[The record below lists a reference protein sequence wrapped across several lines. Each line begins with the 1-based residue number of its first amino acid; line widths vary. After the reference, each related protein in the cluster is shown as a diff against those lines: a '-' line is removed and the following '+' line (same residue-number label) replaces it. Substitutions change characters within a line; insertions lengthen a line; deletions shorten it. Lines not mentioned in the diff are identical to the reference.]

1 MNNPAYPLKQRR
13 QRTVSPARRIMFRL
27 LSQLRDVYLQLDDA
41 DGTQHA
47 FGHPHATLQAQV
59 TVHNPVFYRQCLLGG
74 GIGAAESYLDGAWST
89 PDLTATLLAL
99 ARNSAVI
106 AALESR
112 FSLLLLPFQQVRHL
126 LHRNT
131 RHQARRNIAA
141 HYDLGNAFYQ
151 RFLDPSMLYSSALY
165 SDPNATLEQAQQA
178 KLRRLCEQLQLNEH
192 DHLLEIGSGWG
203 EMALFAAREY
213 GCRVTTTTVSN
224 AQYEYTCE
232 RVRQAGLDDRITV
245 LCQDYRDLS
254 GQYDKIVSIE
264 MIEAVGKAFL
274 PVFFQHCQQRLK
286 PGGRLALQAI
296 TISDQRYARYSR
308 RVDFI
313 QRYIFPGGFLPSITV
328 LNNTMTRHTRLVTR
342 NLHDMGLD
350 YARTLHEWRTRFL
363 QHWAE
368 IAPLGFDE
376 RFRRLWLFYL
386 CYCEAGFM
394 ARTISTVQITAECP

>member
-1 MNNPAYPLKQRR
+1 MNNPAYSLKRPHQR
-13 QRTVSPARRIMFRL
+13 SASLARRVVFRL
-27 LSQLRDVYLQLDDA
+27 LSQLSDVYLQLHDA

-47 FGHPHATLQAQV
+47 FGHPHAALQAHI
-59 TVHNPVFYRQCLLGG
+59 TVHDPIFYRQCLLGG

-99 ARNSAVI
+99 AKNRAVI
-106 AALESR
+106 TALESR
-112 FSLLLLPFQQVRHL
+112 FSLLLLPLQKIRHAL
-126 LHRNT
+126 RRNT

-141 HYDLGNAFYQ
+141 HYDLGNRFYEC
-151 RFLDPSMLYSSALY
+151 FLDRSMLYSSALY
-165 SDPNATLEQAQQA
+165 TDPNATLEQAQQA
-178 KLRRLCEQLQLNEH
+178 KLRRLCEQLQLSEH

-213 GCRVTTTTVSN
+213 GCRVTTTTVSQ
-224 AQYEYTCE
+224 AQFDYTRQ
-232 RVRQAGLDDRITV
+232 RVQQAGLDDRITV
-245 LCQDYRDLS
+245 LCQDYRDLT

-286 PGGRLALQAI
+286 PGGRLVLQAI
-296 TISDQRYARYSR
+296 TISDQYYARYSR

-313 QRYIFPGGFLPSITV
+313 QRYIFPGGFLPSVTA
-328 LNNTMTRHTRLVTR
+328 LNETMTRHSRLVMR
-342 NLHDMGLD
+342 DLHDMGMD
-350 YARTLHEWRTRFL
+350 YARTLHEWRKRFV
-363 QHWAE
+363 QHWSE
-368 IAPLGFDE
+368 IAPLGFDD

-386 CYCEAGFM
+386 CYCEAGFL